1 MNTGKTVSTVRKSYE
16 SLRPNEELNLK
27 DAAQEMLSLNK
38 EISDLK
44 LAIDESSIIAITDH
58 TGKIIE
64 VNRKFCEVSQ
74 YSKEEAIGQNHRIIN
89 SGYHS
94 KEFFREMWKT
104 ISAGKVWSGEIR
116 NRAKDGSLYWVHTTI
131 VPFLNEKG
139 RPYRY
144 FSLRV
149 DITEQKQM
157 EAVLQQALKD
167 DFTQTVKS
175 LENGIFKMVKTDDGQ
190 FVYTMS
196 EGKLMQALEIGT
208 EILSNKTPF
217 DVFPNAIAVY
227 KYSHY
232 EKAFQ
237 GNRVNYEIDLAG
249 KLLYCDVSPIKQ
261 GDQVVEIVGSVHDVT
276 ELRSTQRQLQENQIL
291 YESLF
296 ELSNDL
302 VFTLDTRGNLIS
314 MNPATELLIGYS
326 ILDLYEKPIMQVIL
340 QECQKNAE
348 HWFTKAL
355 QGELQN
361 FDTVL
366 HHKNGAEV
374 HLNLTLLPITVENH
388 LTRIYVIGKDITE
401 EKKAQELNAFLA
413 VHDELTKLLNR
424 RGFEAALKN
433 NLTVAKEHQHSLAL
447 MYIDFDRFKYINDTL
462 GHYVGDQ
469 LLEGIAQRLKECVG
483 EGPSIARMGGDEFMV
498 LCPVLD
504 TDEDSIRMAKK
515 LLHCLKAPFFI
526 NGIELYITASI
537 GISLYPTN
545 GDNVVDLMKYADI
558 ALYRAKDQGRNNYQ
572 LYDSTRDATNDR
584 SFFLDQD
591 LRKALIHE
599 EFLAYFQPR
608 VEIETGKIIGAEA
621 LIRWNHPELGL
632 ISPSEFIPVAEETGM
647 IIPIG
652 RWMKKTVCEQL
663 VKWRNQGIPLIP
675 ISINISAQR
684 FLQRDFAFK
693 VRDILE
699 EYGLEGNLLEIEITE
714 NSLMRNEEYVKK
726 TIADLKNLGIKIY
739 IDDFGTGYSS
749 FSYLKSYKLDG
760 IKIDQSFI
768 RDISYESENASI
780 TSAMI
785 QLAQLLHMDVVA
797 EGVETEEEMEFL
809 RDLQCRS
816 VQGYLYSKPVPIEE
830 FERMLG

>member
-1 MNTGKTVSTVRKSYE
+1 MNTGKTISIGHKPFRG
-16 SLRPNEELNLK
+16 LRINEEPGMN
-27 DAAQEMLSLNK
+27 DPIQEMNSLNK
-38 EISDLK
+38 EIADLK

-89 SGYHS
+89 SGYHP

-104 ISAGKVWSGEIR
+104 ISAGKVWRGEIR

-131 VPFLNEKG
+131 VPFLDENG

-175 LENGIFKMVKTDDGQ
+175 LENGIFKMVKTDDGR

-196 EGKLMQALEIGT
+196 EGKLMQELKIGT
-208 EILSNKTPF
+208 EILFSKTPF
-217 DVFPNAIAVY
+217 DVFPNAIAAY
-227 KYSHY
+227 KYGHY

-237 GNRVNYEIDLAG
+237 GNRVNYEVELAG

-261 GDQVVEIVGSVHDVT
+261 GNQVIEIVGSVHDVT

-302 VFTLDTRGNLIS
+302 VFTLDTSGNLIS
-314 MNPATELLIGYS
+314 MNPAAELLIGYS
-326 ILDLYEKPIMQVIL
+326 IMDLYEKPMQLVIS
-340 QECQKNAE
+340 QEYQKSAG

-366 HHKNGAEV
+366 HHKNGAGV
-374 HLNLTLLPITVENH
+374 HLNLTLLPIAVENQ

-401 EKKAQELNAFLA
+401 QKKVQELNAFLA

-433 NLTVAKEHQHSLAL
+433 NLTVAKERQHSLAL
-447 MYIDFDRFKYINDTL
+447 MYIDFDRFKYINDSL

-469 LLEGIAQRLKECVG
+469 LLKGIAQRLKECVG
-483 EGPSIARMGGDEFMV
+483 EGPSIARMGGDEFMI

-504 TDEDSIRMAKK
+504 TDKDSTKMAKK
-515 LLHCLKAPFFI
+515 LLDCLNAPFFI

-572 LYDSTRDATNDR
+572 LYDSIRDATNDR
-584 SFFLDQD
+584 LFFLEQD
-591 LRKALIHE
+591 LRKALIHQ

-608 VEIETGKIIGAEA
+608 VEIGTGKIIGAEA

-652 RWMKKTVCEQL
+652 QWMKKTVCEQL
-663 VKWRNQGIPLIP
+663 VKWRDQGIPLIP

-684 FLQRDFAFK
+684 FLQRDFAYN
-693 VRDILE
+693 VRDLLE

-726 TIADLKNLGIKIY
+726 TIADLKELGIKIY

-749 FSYLKSYKLDG
+749 FSYLKSYRLDG

-797 EGVETEEEMEFL
+797 EGVETKEEMEFL

-816 VQGYLYSKPVPIEE
+816 VQGYLFSKPVPIEQ